1 MITKEGT
8 VLGPLE
14 IVNEYGIIYNF
25 KNKLQKGEDIW
36 IYYDG
41 QGNVVGIEAKKDCL
55 QNLPPSKIKNK

>member
-14 IVNEYGIIYNF
+14 IVNEYGIIYQF

-36 IYYDG
+36 IYYDS
-41 QGNVVGIEAKKDCL
+41 QGNVVGIEAKKDCPR
-55 QNLPPSKIKNK
+55 NLPPKKTRNK